1 MSAFPA
7 YWYLASVSSVSALS
21 MNTSTAICVELL
33 GNVELHSVLLRHVGL
48 VLDEDDVLVLSVV
61 VVSVPL
67 LHVELLELVPGT
79 HLVSLG
85 SLKGGEGS
93 ASGFSR
99 KCVPQS
105 QLS

>member
-1 MSAFPA
+1 MSA
-7 YWYLASVSSVSALS
+7 SISSVLS
-21 MNTSTAICVELL
+21 LTRNSFTAIFLDLL
-33 GNVELHSVLLRHVGL
+33 VNDELHGVLLRHVGL
-48 VLDEDDVLVLSVV
+48 VLDDDDVLVLSVV